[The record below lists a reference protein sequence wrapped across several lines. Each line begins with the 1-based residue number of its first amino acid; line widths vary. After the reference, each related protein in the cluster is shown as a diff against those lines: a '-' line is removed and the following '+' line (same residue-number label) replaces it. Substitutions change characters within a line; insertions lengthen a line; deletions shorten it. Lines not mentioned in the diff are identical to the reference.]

1 MSVLVIFRCVLP
13 PGESRSVCAARPI
26 KARKRMEQTERQ
38 TDGRRI
44 VVTLR
49 LPLDAASLIISW
61 STGTSIR
68 LSHAVSRQQNNASET
83 NGKI

>member
-1 MSVLVIFRCVLP
+1 
-13 PGESRSVCAARPI
+13 
-26 KARKRMEQTERQ
+26 MEQTERQ